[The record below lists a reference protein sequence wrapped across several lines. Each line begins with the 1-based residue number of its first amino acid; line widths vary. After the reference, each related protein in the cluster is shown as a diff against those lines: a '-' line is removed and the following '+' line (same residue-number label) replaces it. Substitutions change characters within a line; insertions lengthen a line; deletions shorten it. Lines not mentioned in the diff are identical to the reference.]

1 MDRNAILAGN
11 FGYWNSDR
19 GVAMISTTMRR
30 AAMMGAL
37 ITAAV
42 MLTATAAFSATGP
55 SHVQR
60 RELAE
65 TTLSNFR
72 VVLTATRGPGSPPGA
87 TVTASGFRRA
97 RGGRWQLISTR
108 RIGRVN
114 GWFWFSVDTCSL
126 TATQFRSVPRT
137 VRVASI
143 NVSLLATPSV
153 GCSRTY
159 TVTWRP

>member
-1 MDRNAILAGN
+1 
-11 FGYWNSDR
+11 
-19 GVAMISTTMRR
+19 MISTTMRR

-55 SHVQR
+55 SHPQR
-60 RELAE
+60 RQLAE
-65 TTLSNFR
+65 TTLSSFR
-72 VVLTATRGPGSPPGA
+72 VVLTATRGPGNPPSA
-87 TVTASGFRRA
+87 TVTAAGFRQS
-97 RGGRWQLISTR
+97 RGHWHLISTR

-126 TATQFRSVPRT
+126 TTTQFRSMPRT
-137 VRVASI
+137 RRVASI

-159 TVTWRP
+159 TETWRP